1 MLGTGLLVFR
11 EVLEAAL
18 IVSIVAAATRGVSG
32 RGFWIGA
39 GIGGGV
45 VGAIVVAVFA
55 SSIANAV
62 SGIGQ
67 ELFNATVL
75 LAAVAMIGWHA
86 IWMASHGKELALQMK
101 SVGSAVQAG
110 SRPLSALLIVV
121 AIAVLREGSEV
132 VLFLYGQAAS
142 GAGTVDI
149 VGGIAVGVAG
159 GVAVGFLLY
168 FGLLGIPMRY
178 FFSATNWL
186 MLLLA
191 AGLASQAAG
200 FLDPGRRAAGAR
212 QPDLGYLVAAVR
224 CVAARQDAAH
234 ADRLRR
240 APGRHAVAV
249 LRDHGGRDC
258 DRNAAFGAM
267 SRSRRRAR
275 APPPEVSPL
284 PRLERLAGIQSKF
297 ERNTRS
303 CTTRM
308 APAIDAWLPQA

>member
-18 IVSIVAAATRGVSG
+18 IVSIVCAATRGVPG
-32 RGFWIGA
+32 RGAWVGFGIAAGVIGA
-39 GIGGGV
+39 IL
-45 VGAIVVAVFA
+45 VALFA
-55 SSIANAV
+55 STIAEAV

-75 LAAVAMIGWHA
+75 LAAVVMIAWHA
-86 IWMASHGKELALQMK
+86 IWMASHGRELATHMK
-101 SVGSAVQAG
+101 AVGGAVQSG
-110 SRPLSALLIVV
+110 KRPLSALLIVV

-142 GAGTVDI
+142 GAGTFDI
-149 VGGIAVGVAG
+149 AGGIALGVVG

-200 FLDPGRRAAGAR
+200 FLI
-212 QPDLGYLVAAVR
+212 Q
-224 CVAARQDAAH
+224 
-234 ADRLRR
+234 AD
-240 APGRHAVAV
+240 V
-249 LRDHGGRDC
+249 LP
-258 DRNAAFGAM
+258 AFGTRVWDSSALLSNGSLM
-267 SRSRRRAR
+267 GKTLHTLIGYDAQPAGMQLLFYAVTATLIALGMKLWGGAASRPGIVHRPTVAR
-275 APPPEVSPL
+275 
-284 PRLERLAGIQSKF
+284 
-297 ERNTRS
+297 
-303 CTTRM
+303 
-308 APAIDAWLPQA
+308 

>member
-18 IVSIVAAATRGVSG
+18 IVSIVCAATRAVPGRSRWVGFGIAAGVL
-32 RGFWIGA
+32 
-39 GIGGGV
+39 
-45 VGAIVVAVFA
+45 GAILVACFA
-55 SSIANAV
+55 SVIAEAV

-75 LAAVAMIGWHA
+75 LAAVVMIAWHA
-86 IWMASHGKELALQMK
+86 IWMASHGKELATQMK
-101 SVGSAVQAG
+101 AVGGAVQAG
-110 SRPLSALLIVV
+110 KQPLSALLIVV

-142 GAGTVDI
+142 GAGTFAI
-149 VGGIAVGVAG
+149 AGGIALGVVG

-200 FLDPGRRAAGAR
+200 FLI
-212 QPDLGYLVAAVR
+212 Q
-224 CVAARQDAAH
+224 
-234 ADRLRR
+234 AD
-240 APGRHAVAV
+240 V
-249 LRDHGGRDC
+249 LP
-258 DRNAAFGAM
+258 AFGNRVWDSSALLSNGSLM
-267 SRSRRRAR
+267 GKTLHTLIGYDAQPAGMQLLFYAITASVIALGMKLWGGSSPRAN
-275 APPPEVSPL
+275 L
-284 PRLERLAGIQSKF
+284 PKSAV
-297 ERNTRS
+297 
-303 CTTRM
+303 
-308 APAIDAWLPQA
+308 

>member
-18 IVSIVAAATRGVSG
+18 IVSIVCAATRGVPG
-32 RGFWIGA
+32 RGGWV
-39 GIGGGV
+39 GIGIAAGV
-45 VGAIVVAVFA
+45 LGAILVAFFA
-55 SSIANAV
+55 SAIATAV

-75 LAAVAMIGWHA
+75 LAAVVMIAWHA
-86 IWMASHGKELALQMK
+86 IWMASHGRELATQMK
-101 SVGSAVQAG
+101 AVGGAVQAG
-110 SRPLSALLIVV
+110 KRPLSALLIVI

-142 GAGTVDI
+142 GAGAI
-149 VGGIAVGVAG
+149 GIAGGIALGVVG

-200 FLDPGRRAAGAR
+200 FLI
-212 QPDLGYLVAAVR
+212 Q
-224 CVAARQDAAH
+224 
-234 ADRLRR
+234 AD
-240 APGRHAVAV
+240 V
-249 LRDHGGRDC
+249 LP
-258 DRNAAFGAM
+258 AFGNRVWDSSALLSNGSLM
-267 SRSRRRAR
+267 GKTLHTLIGYDAQPAGMQLLFYAVTAAAIALGMKLWGSASPRTAIGNQPTIAR
-275 APPPEVSPL
+275 
-284 PRLERLAGIQSKF
+284 
-297 ERNTRS
+297 
-303 CTTRM
+303 
-308 APAIDAWLPQA
+308 

>member
-18 IVSIVAAATRGVSG
+18 IVSIVCAATRGVAG
-32 RGFWIGA
+32 RGRWVGSGVGA
-39 GIGGGV
+39 GV
-45 VGAIVVAVFA
+45 LGAILVAAFA
-55 SSIANAV
+55 NVIATAI

-67 ELFNATVL
+67 ELFNASIL
-75 LAAVAMIGWHA
+75 LAAVVMIAWHA
-86 IWMASHGKELALQMK
+86 IWMASHGRELSAHMK
-101 SVGSAVQAG
+101 SVGNAVQAG

-142 GAGTVDI
+142 GAGVAALT
-149 VGGIAVGVAG
+149 GGIALGVIG

-200 FLDPGRRAAGAR
+200 FLIQADVLPALGNRIWDTSALLSNASLMGKTLHTLIGYDAQPAGMQIVFYAITAIAIGVGMKLWGN
-212 QPDLGYLVAAVR
+212 P
-224 CVAARQDAAH
+224 
-234 ADRLRR
+234 
-240 APGRHAVAV
+240 
-249 LRDHGGRDC
+249 
-258 DRNAAFGAM
+258 
-267 SRSRRRAR
+267 AR
-275 APPPEVSPL
+275 AS
-284 PRLERLAGIQSKF
+284 R
-297 ERNTRS
+297 
-303 CTTRM
+303 
-308 APAIDAWLPQA
+308 QASAAA

>member
-18 IVSIVAAATRGVSG
+18 IVSIVCAATRGVAG
-32 RGFWIGA
+32 RGRWVGSGVGA
-39 GIGGGV
+39 GV
-45 VGAIVVAVFA
+45 LGAILVAAFA
-55 SSIANAV
+55 NVIAAAI

-67 ELFNATVL
+67 ELFNASIL
-75 LAAVAMIGWHA
+75 LAAVVMIAWHA
-86 IWMASHGKELALQMK
+86 IWMASHGRELSAHMK
-101 SVGSAVQAG
+101 SVGNAVQAG

-142 GAGTVDI
+142 GAGVAAI
-149 VGGIAVGVAG
+149 AGGIALGVIG

-200 FLDPGRRAAGAR
+200 FLIQADVLPALGNRIWDTSALLSNASLMGKTLHTLIGYDAQPAGMQIVFYAITAIAIGVGMKLWGN
-212 QPDLGYLVAAVR
+212 P
-224 CVAARQDAAH
+224 
-234 ADRLRR
+234 
-240 APGRHAVAV
+240 
-249 LRDHGGRDC
+249 
-258 DRNAAFGAM
+258 
-267 SRSRRRAR
+267 AR
-275 APPPEVSPL
+275 AS
-284 PRLERLAGIQSKF
+284 R
-297 ERNTRS
+297 
-303 CTTRM
+303 
-308 APAIDAWLPQA
+308 QASAAA

>member
-18 IVSIVAAATRGVSG
+18 IVSIVCAATRGVPH
-32 RGFWIGA
+32 RGKWVSFGVA
-39 GIGGGV
+39 GGV
-45 VGAIVVAVFA
+45 VGAIIVALFA
-55 SSIANAV
+55 DAISQAV

-75 LAAVAMIGWHA
+75 LAAVVMIAWHA
-86 IWMASHGKELALQMK
+86 IWMSSHGKELATQMK
-101 SVGSAVQAG
+101 SVGSEVQSG

-142 GAGTVDI
+142 GASPVAI
-149 VGGIAVGVAG
+149 AGGIALGVVS

-200 FLDPGRRAAGAR
+200 FLIQADVLPAFGNRVWDTSFLLTNTSLVGKTLHTLIGYDAQPAGMQLLFYAVTAALIAIGMRVWGGAA
-212 QPDLGYLVAAVR
+212 QPHRG
-224 CVAARQDAAH
+224 H
-234 ADRLRR
+234 R
-240 APGRHAVAV
+240 APTQKIA
-249 LRDHGGRDC
+249 
-258 DRNAAFGAM
+258 
-267 SRSRRRAR
+267 
-275 APPPEVSPL
+275 
-284 PRLERLAGIQSKF
+284 
-297 ERNTRS
+297 
-303 CTTRM
+303 
-308 APAIDAWLPQA
+308 

>member
-18 IVSIVAAATRGVSG
+18 IVSIVCAATRGVPK
-32 RGFWIGA
+32 RGFWVGA
-39 GIGGGV
+39 G
-45 VGAIVVAVFA
+45 VGAGLVGAVLVAFFA
-55 SSIANAV
+55 EGIAAAV

-67 ELFNATVL
+67 ELFNASVL

-86 IWMASHGKELALQMK
+86 IWMASHGKELATQMK
-101 SVGSAVQAG
+101 TVGSAVQTG

-142 GAGTVDI
+142 GADAFAI
-149 VGGIAVGVAG
+149 AGGIALGIVG

-200 FLDPGRRAAGAR
+200 FLIQADVLPALGNRVWDSSALLSNSSMLGKTLHTLIGYDAQPAGMQLVFYAITAALIA
-212 QPDLGYLVAAVR
+212 LGM
-224 CVAARQDAAH
+224 
-234 ADRLRR
+234 RLTGH
-240 APGRHAVAV
+240 PQ
-249 LRDHGGRDC
+249 
-258 DRNAAFGAM
+258 
-267 SRSRRRAR
+267 RAR
-275 APPPEVSPL
+275 VQ
-284 PRLERLAGIQSKF
+284 R
-297 ERNTRS
+297 
-303 CTTRM
+303 
-308 APAIDAWLPQA
+308 PAH

>member
-18 IVSIVAAATRGVSG
+18 IVSIVCAATRGVPH
-32 RGFWIGA
+32 RGQWVSFGVA
-39 GIGGGV
+39 SGV
-45 VGAIVVAVFA
+45 VGAIVVALFA
-55 SSIANAV
+55 DVISQAV

-75 LAAVAMIGWHA
+75 LAAVVMIAWHA
-86 IWMASHGKELALQMK
+86 IWMSSHGKELATQMK
-101 SVGSAVQAG
+101 SVGSEVQSG

-142 GAGTVDI
+142 GASPLAI
-149 VGGIAVGVAG
+149 AGGIALGVVS

-200 FLDPGRRAAGAR
+200 FLIQADVLPSFGNRIWDTSFLLTNTSLVGKTLHTLIGYDAQPAGM
-212 QPDLGYLVAAVR
+212 QLLFYAVTAIVIAIGMR
-224 CVAARQDAAH
+224 VWGGTSH
-234 ADRLRR
+234 APRGQR
-240 APGRHAVAV
+240 APLRNVA
-249 LRDHGGRDC
+249 
-258 DRNAAFGAM
+258 
-267 SRSRRRAR
+267 
-275 APPPEVSPL
+275 
-284 PRLERLAGIQSKF
+284 
-297 ERNTRS
+297 
-303 CTTRM
+303 
-308 APAIDAWLPQA
+308 

>member
-18 IVSIVAAATRGVSG
+18 IVSIVCAATRGVPG
-32 RGFWIGA
+32 RGGWVGVGIAA
-39 GIGGGV
+39 GV
-45 VGAIVVAVFA
+45 LGAIIVALFA
-55 SSIANAV
+55 NVISAAV

-75 LAAVAMIGWHA
+75 LAAVVMIAWHA
-86 IWMASHGKELALQMK
+86 IWMSSHGRELATQMK
-101 SVGSAVQAG
+101 AVGGAVQTG
-110 SRPLSALLIVV
+110 KRPLSALLIVV

-142 GAGTVDI
+142 GAGTIDI
-149 VGGIAVGVAG
+149 AGGIAMGVVG

-200 FLDPGRRAAGAR
+200 FLI
-212 QPDLGYLVAAVR
+212 Q
-224 CVAARQDAAH
+224 
-234 ADRLRR
+234 AD
-240 APGRHAVAV
+240 V
-249 LRDHGGRDC
+249 LP
-258 DRNAAFGAM
+258 AFGNRVWDTSALLSNGSLLGKTLHTLIGYDAQPAGM
-267 SRSRRRAR
+267 QLLFYATTAGVIALGMKLWGGVSSRSSLRKSA
-275 APPPEVSPL
+275 V
-284 PRLERLAGIQSKF
+284 
-297 ERNTRS
+297 
-303 CTTRM
+303 
-308 APAIDAWLPQA
+308 

>member
-18 IVSIVAAATRGVSG
+18 IVSIVCAATRGVSG
-32 RGFWIGA
+32 RGGWVGVGIGA
-39 GIGGGV
+39 GV
-45 VGAIVVAVFA
+45 LGAILVAFFA
-55 SSIANAV
+55 SAIAEAV

-75 LAAVAMIGWHA
+75 LAAVVMIAWHA
-86 IWMASHGKELALQMK
+86 IWMASHGKELSVQMK
-101 SVGSAVQAG
+101 AVGGAVQTG

-142 GAGTVDI
+142 GAGAIDI
-149 VGGIAVGVAG
+149 AGGIALGVVG

-200 FLDPGRRAAGAR
+200 FLIQADVLPAFGNRVWDSSALLSNGSLMGKTLHTLIGYDAQPAGMQLLFYAVTAVAIA
-212 QPDLGYLVAAVR
+212 LGMKLWGGI
-224 CVAARQDAAH
+224 AH
-234 ADRLRR
+234 AK
-240 APGRHAVAV
+240 
-249 LRDHGGRDC
+249 
-258 DRNAAFGAM
+258 
-267 SRSRRRAR
+267 
-275 APPPEVSPL
+275 
-284 PRLERLAGIQSKF
+284 LAGS
-297 ERNTRS
+297 
-303 CTTRM
+303 
-308 APAIDAWLPQA
+308 